1 MNTFTR
7 KVDEPCKRCGSY
19 LMEFREKG
27 PHIGQY
33 CKCCGS
39 FIKWVP
45 RRSSLLADWK
55 IPVVH
60 KPLIVKVYS
69 TEFESWLKMVTKI
82 VEAEDNGQNA

>member
-19 LMEFREKG
+19 TMEFREKG

-33 CKCCGS
+33 CKCCGG

-45 RRSSLLADWK
+45 RHSSLLDDWK
-55 IPVVH
+55 RPVVN
-60 KPLIVKVYS
+60 KPL
-69 TEFESWLKMVTKI
+69 TEFESWLKMVTEI

>member
-1 MNTFTR
+1 MNTFTI

-19 LMEFREKG
+19 TMEFREKG

-33 CKCCGS
+33 CKCCGI

-45 RRSSLLADWK
+45 RRSSLLDDWK
-55 IPVVH
+55 MPTKH
-60 KPLIVKVYS
+60 KSLNG
-69 TEFESWLKMVTKI
+69 EFESWLKMVTEI

>member
-19 LMEFREKG
+19 TMEFREKG
-27 PHIGQY
+27 PHVGQY

-45 RRSSLLADWK
+45 KRSSLLADWK
-55 IPVVH
+55 TPD
-60 KPLIVKVYS
+60 P
-69 TEFESWLKMVTKI
+69 EFESWLKMVTEI